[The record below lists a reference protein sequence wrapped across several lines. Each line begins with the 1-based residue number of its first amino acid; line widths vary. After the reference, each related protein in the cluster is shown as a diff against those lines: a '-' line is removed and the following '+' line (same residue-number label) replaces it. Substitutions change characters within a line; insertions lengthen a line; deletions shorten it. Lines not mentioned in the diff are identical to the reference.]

1 MSFDQQMIQDMADAL
16 IAANRLGEP
25 WRVTS
30 SDGTQN
36 KQFPPGMYLVS
47 AYDATC
53 YAVDGRFSTLDTNK
67 AHRIEDGDSIMWLSE
82 QSNDTLTVHCE
93 SGGEIRVTPRRQ
105 S

>member
-1 MSFDQQMIQDMADAL
+1 MAFDQEMIQLMADTL
-16 IAANRLGEP
+16 IASNRLGEP
-25 WRVTS
+25 WRVTA

-36 KQFPPGMYLVS
+36 KQFPPGMYLVC

-53 YAVDGRFSTLDTNK
+53 YAVDGRFSTLETNR
-67 AHRIEDGDSIMWLSE
+67 AHRIEDGDCILWLSE
-82 QSNDTLTVHCE
+82 GSNDTLTVKAE